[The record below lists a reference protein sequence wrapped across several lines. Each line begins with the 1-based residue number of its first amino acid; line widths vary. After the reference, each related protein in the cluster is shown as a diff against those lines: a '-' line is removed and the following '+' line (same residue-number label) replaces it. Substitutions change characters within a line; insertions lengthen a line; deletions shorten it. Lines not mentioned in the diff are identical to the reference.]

1 MLDHLLSAICYLLF
15 GSELSGELP
24 IRMTRPLCLLS
35 LVAAI
40 FLGGCAFR
48 SAVEISRSAAT
59 TDDARFWESV
69 RAADVVYVGEVH
81 DDQNNH
87 QYELELVRGAL
98 ARHLQI
104 AIGWEMFTRSQQPSL
119 DRFDRHKISLEEL
132 LSQTG
137 FQRSWGVY
145 SPLYAKILG
154 LNSEMHVRNIGLN
167 AANDLVHRVAR
178 GETLSPEEQ
187 DQLPEGYAVSSR
199 AYGNFIR
206 LMGDHPGI
214 TDSDLRRYFNAQN
227 VWDQTMADSIVAFHQ
242 HNAKT
247 KLIVFTG
254 RGHIQ
259 NGFGIPSY
267 LAQKS
272 KLKQLL
278 LFPPTKNDVTNQKA
292 V

>member
-1 MLDHLLSAICYLLF
+1 MARLL
-15 GSELSGELP
+15 
-24 IRMTRPLCLLS
+24 RLLS

-40 FLGGCAFR
+40 SLGGCASR
-48 SAVEISRSAAT
+48 SAVEISRNAAT
-59 TDDARFWESV
+59 ADDDRFWESV
-69 RAADVVYVGEVH
+69 RVADVVYVGEVH

-87 QYELELVRGAL
+87 QYELQLVRDAL
-98 ARHLQI
+98 AHHLRI

-119 DRFDRHKISLEEL
+119 DRFDRHKISLQEL
-132 LSQTG
+132 LARTG

-154 LNSEMHVRNIGLN
+154 LTSEMRVRNIALN
-167 AANDLVHRVAR
+167 ASNDLVHRVAM
-178 GETLSPEEQ
+178 GETLTPEEQ

-199 AYGNFIR
+199 AYDNFVR
-206 LMGDHPGI
+206 LMGDHPGV
-214 TDSDLRRYFNAQN
+214 TESDLRRYFNAQN
-227 VWDQTMADSIVAFHQ
+227 IWDQTMADSIATFHQ
-242 HNAKT
+242 QNAKT

-259 NGFGIPSY
+259 NGFGVPSY
-267 LAQKS
+267 VAQKS